1 MYVLLATRV
10 PTTSST
16 PRSLGVFALPLLGI
30 CSFFYSKMRETWI
43 ILALVV
49 AGAVGSL
56 VPQAQCVKPC
66 ALSSLRINQ
75 LLHTFT
81 TKNGNRAGELEVAS
95 ADRLLLGIATL
106 PGEGSGF

>member
-1 MYVLLATRV
+1 
-10 PTTSST
+10 
-16 PRSLGVFALPLLGI
+16 
-30 CSFFYSKMRETWI
+30 MRETWI
-43 ILALVV
+43 ILALAV
-49 AGAVGSL
+49 AEAVGSL

-66 ALSSLRINQ
+66 ALSLRINQ